1 VCVGHG
7 DRRVAG
13 QQVFAGRTVLMRISD
28 SRSIPK
34 KTIFKVQSEMLD

>member
-1 VCVGHG
+1 VGHG

-13 QQVFAGRTVLMRISD
+13 QQVFAGRTVLMRFSD
-28 SRSIPK
+28 SRVIPK